1 MQNTRHAPRPGGM
14 VVGGEGEEGW
24 ASRLVFTF
32 FFGGGLK
39 GCLPRGGHQPWW
51 RTSKGLTP
59 GKDLTS
65 PLTERTLISVGG
77 SPPWRTRPGAHRVP
91 PSRAPPCP
99 PVPGPPVSPRPGAPS
114 VPPSRA
120 DPGPPAGRTIKVT
133 NVFRF
138 KIDAK
143 SIPEAL
149 ATTILI
155 LQKFSIDLAHRQ
167 NHGASAHPAPSDA
180 PHPHLIG
187 TSRHP

>member
-1 MQNTRHAPRPGGM
+1 MGG
-14 VVGGEGEEGW
+14 V
-24 ASRLVFTF
+24 
-32 FFGGGLK
+32 
-39 GCLPRGGHQPWW
+39 
-51 RTSKGLTP
+51 
-59 GKDLTS
+59 
-65 PLTERTLISVGG
+65 
-77 SPPWRTRPGAHRVP
+77 PPSCPGAPSVP
-91 PSRAPPCP
+91 PSR
-99 PVPGPPVSPRPGAPS
+99 GPLSPRPGAPS

-120 DPGPPAGRTIKVT
+120 DPGPPAGCTPKVK

-167 NHGASAHPAPSDA
+167 NHGASAHPAPSNT

-187 TSRHP
+187 TPRHPWLPPGAHGTAGGGTPPNSATQTIIQLLFQFFPGVRNSGWEGSKQFRQTQNVSIKKADLGAGISKLGGYPAQGPPFTSEPR